1 MEPVEPILETVDL
14 SKSFGMVFAVDG
26 ISVALAPGEVVGIVG
41 TNGSGKTTFLNLITG
56 YLRPNEGRI
65 RFQGRDITGLSP
77 KRVTALGIA
86 RSFQIPQLYTGMSV
100 LDNVLLAVAGR
111 SRRGWD
117 FWLPLRRDT
126 WIEEVERVLGQ
137 FGFDDADR
145 QIVANLPEGA
155 RKLLDV
161 AVSFILR
168 PTLLLMDEPTSGVS
182 VSDKFAVMDTLMQVL
197 KETNVTTV
205 LIEHDMEIIERYAD
219 RALAFDGGQIIAD
232 GRVADVLDDRDVRRA
247 ILGVD

>member
-1 MEPVEPILETVDL
+1 MELMEPILETVDL

-26 ISVALAPGEVVGIVG
+26 ISVALAPGEVVGIVS

-100 LDNVLLAVAGR
+100 LDNVLFAVAGR

-182 VSDKFAVMDTLMQVL
+182 VSDKFAVMDTLMQML

-232 GRVADVLDDRDVRRA
+232 GRVADVLDDKDVRRA